1 MKTVLSWSPRRMKPE
16 EYPQSPIQQ
25 QLQQQVARNDTPPR
39 DEDEDDNDE
48 EEIQQESEEQ
58 EDESSNEEDKE
69 ETPRQ
74 PRTRLERELRAL
86 GTIQLYRIA
95 MMRNL
100 RQQQNQDQYGPE

>member
-1 MKTVLSWSPRRMKPE
+1 MKTVLSWSPRRMQPE

-48 EEIQQESEEQ
+48 EE
-58 EDESSNEEDKE
+58 DESSYEEDKE

-74 PRTRLERELRAL
+74 PRPRLERELRAL